1 MLDGIVLTVARHL
14 LSQAQWARTRL
25 AEHAGK
31 QLRVE
36 LPMANVLLRITAD
49 GDVESG
55 ESAAAHDLMVTLP
68 PNSVAKLPFDR
79 DAAWREAKIDG
90 DMELAAAISYLVANL
105 RWDYEDDLSRVVGDV
120 AAYRIA
126 SGVRQFSAW
135 PGQAAQ
141 SLAQGIGE
149 YLTEE
154 RHMLVTKL
162 GAEEFTEQVDELRDA
177 VERLE
182 KRVDRLAQRVA
193 ESPPR

>member
-1 MLDGIVLTVARHL
+1 MLKEIVVTVVRHL

-36 LPMANVLLRITAD
+36 LPMASVLLRITAD

-55 ESAAAHDLMVTLP
+55 ESAAPHDLMVTLP
-68 PNSVAKLPFDR
+68 PNSVAKLPVDR
-79 DAAWREAKIDG
+79 DAAWREAKIEG
-90 DMELAAAISYLVANL
+90 DMELAATISYVLANL
-105 RWDYEDDLSRVVGDV
+105 RWDYEDDLSRVFGDV

-126 SGVRQFSAW
+126 SGVRQFSTW

-141 SLAQGIGE
+141 SLARGIGE
-149 YLTEE
+149 YLSEE
-154 RHMLVTKL
+154 RQMLATRLV
-162 GAEEFTEQVDELRDA
+162 AEEFIEDVDDLRDV

-182 KRVDRLAQRVA
+182 KRIDRLARRVA

>member
-1 MLDGIVLTVARHL
+1 MLEGIVITVARHL

-36 LPMANVLLRITAD
+36 LPMASVLLRITAD

-55 ESAAAHDLMVTLP
+55 ESAAPHDLMVLLS
-68 PNSVAKLPFDR
+68 PNSLAKLPLDR

-90 DMELAAAISYLVANL
+90 DMELAAVISYVLANL
-105 RWDYEDDLSRVVGDV
+105 RWDYEDDLSRIFGDV

-126 SGVRQFSAW
+126 RGVRQLSSW

-141 SLAQGIGE
+141 SLAQGMGE
-149 YLTEE
+149 YLAEE
-154 RHMLVTKL
+154 RQMLATKL
-162 GAEEFTEQVDELRDA
+162 AAEEFTEQVDDLRDA
-177 VERLE
+177 LERLD
-182 KRVDRLAQRVA
+182 KRIDRLAQRVA
-193 ESPPR
+193 ESPPS